1 MASREWAA
9 HGEPRRRGR
18 WVAVSGTVHPFVDEL
33 GLLLRAR
40 FTLIVV
46 STAEE
51 DRAVRLVME
60 AADRASRPML
70 AWDVASGFV
79 APSGGPVPTAADPM
93 TALDAVKALDGNHIV
108 LLKDFH
114 DFWADARVRRR
125 LRNLA
130 EELKF
135 TRKSLVV
142 LTPASDLPKELADDA
157 VLLPLDGPTLPEL
170 DEILAGLE
178 ATPGLRNDLTAPGR
192 QRLLQAALGLTANEA
207 LRSFSKAIVGD
218 GALDDDDVM
227 AVTAEKQRII
237 KGSGALEF
245 FPSTGSVADVGGL
258 QTLKEWIGLRQR
270 AFGQE
275 ARDYGLPAP
284 KGIALIGIPGTG
296 KSLTA
301 KAIGG
306 MWQLPLIRLDV
317 GAVFG
322 SLVGESEERIRKALR
337 LTEQVAPCV
346 LWIDELEKAL
356 ASGGGD
362 GGTSQRVVGSI
373 LTWMQ
378 DKKAAVFVVATAND
392 ISRLPP
398 ELLRRG
404 RFDEVFF
411 LDLPTTD
418 ERIEILKVHLRKR
431 NRDPDA
437 FDLQRLAGLCA
448 LYVGAEIEQAIIDA
462 MYASFNQ
469 DRDVTTDDVATA
481 MASLV
486 PLSRSQREQI
496 EYLRTWLT
504 EGRAQSASF
513 PERDAAVASSRNLTV
528 VALDLPDA

>member
-1 MASREWAA
+1 MTE
-9 HGEPRRRGR
+9 
-18 WVAVSGTVHPFVDEL
+18 VAHPFVREL

-40 FTLIVV
+40 FTLMVV

-51 DRAVRLVME
+51 DRALKLIGELAGASSMPVLV
-60 AADRASRPML
+60 
-70 AWDVASGFV
+70 WDIASGFV
-79 APSGGPVPTAADPM
+79 SPGGGAVPTAGDPM
-93 TALDAVKALDGNHIV
+93 TALDAIKSLDGAGHIV
-108 LLKDFH
+108 VLKDFH
-114 DFWADARVRRR
+114 EFWGDARIKRR

-135 TRKSLVV
+135 TRTSLVV
-142 LTPASDLPKELADDA
+142 LTPVSEVPRELADDA
-157 VLLPLDGPTLPEL
+157 VLIPMDGPTVEEL
-170 DEILAGLE
+170 DEILQALE
-178 ATPGLRNDLTAPGR
+178 ETPGLRNELTADGR
-192 QRLLQAALGLTANEA
+192 ARLLQAAVGLTANEA
-207 LRSFSKAIVGD
+207 LRSFSRAIVGD
-218 GALDDDDVM
+218 GLLDDDDV
-227 AVTAEKQRII
+227 ALVTAEKQRII
-237 KGSGALEF
+237 RGSGALEF
-245 FPSTGSVADVGGL
+245 YPASTSPLDVGGL
-258 QTLKEWIGLRQR
+258 ETLKEWIRVRER

-306 MWQLPLIRLDV
+306 MWRLPLIRLDI

-337 LTEQVAPCV
+337 LTEQIAPCV

-362 GGTSQRVVGSI
+362 GGTSQRVVGTI

-378 DKKAAVFVVATAND
+378 DKRSPVFVVATAND
-392 ISRLPP
+392 ISNLPP

-411 LDLPTTD
+411 LDLPTAA
-418 ERIEILKVHLRKR
+418 EREQIIEVHLRKR
-431 NRDPDA
+431 GRQPGD
-437 FDLQRLAGLCA
+437 FDVARLAKESV
-448 LYVGAEIEQAIIDA
+448 LYVGAEIEQALIDA
-462 MYASFNQ
+462 MYQAFSQ
-469 DRDVTTDDVATA
+469 GREVTTEDVSAA
-481 MASLV
+481 LGMLV

-496 EYLRTWLT
+496 ASLRLWLQ

-513 PERDAAVASSRNLTV
+513 TQREEAVASTRTLSV
-528 VALDLPDA
+528 VLDLPSPTQ

>member
-1 MASREWAA
+1 M
-9 HGEPRRRGR
+9 
-18 WVAVSGTVHPFVDEL
+18 SGTIHPFVEEL

-40 FTLIVV
+40 FTLMIVT
-46 STAEE
+46 TAEE
-51 DRAVRLVME
+51 DRAIRLILE
-60 AADRASRPML
+60 QAEGASRPVL
-70 AWDVASGFV
+70 VWDIASGFV
-79 APSGGPVPTAADPM
+79 SPSNGPVPAAADPM

-108 LLKDFH
+108 VLKDFH
-114 DFWADARVRRR
+114 DFWADARIKRR

-135 TRKSLVV
+135 TRKSLVI
-142 LTPASDLPKELADDA
+142 LTPIFDIPRELADDA
-157 VLLPLDGPTLPEL
+157 VRITLDGPNLSEL

-178 ATPGLRNDLTAPGR
+178 STPGLRNDLTPDGR
-192 QRLLQAALGLTANEA
+192 DRLLQAAIGLSANEA

-218 GALDDDDVM
+218 GVLNDDDVL
-227 AVTAEKQRII
+227 AVTAEKQEII
-237 KGSGALEF
+237 KGSGALEYY
-245 FPSTGSVADVGGL
+245 PATTSAADVGGL
-258 QTLKEWIGLRQR
+258 ETLKEWIRLRQR

-275 ARDYGLPAP
+275 AREYGLPAP

-306 MWQLPLIRLDV
+306 MWRLPLIRLDI

-337 LTEQVAPCV
+337 LTEQIAPCV

-362 GGTSQRVVGSI
+362 GGTSQRVVGTI

-378 DKKAAVFVVATAND
+378 DKKAPVFVVATAND
-392 ISRLPP
+392 ISSLPP

-411 LDLPTTD
+411 LDLPTFD
-418 ERIEILKVHLRKR
+418 ERTEIIKVHLRKR
-431 NRDPDA
+431 GRNPDD
-437 FDLQRLAGLCA
+437 FDLAALANQSA
-448 LYVGAEIEQAIIDA
+448 LYVGAEIEQALIDA
-462 MYASFNQ
+462 MYASFNEE
-469 DRDVTTDDVATA
+469 REVTTEDFSRALR
-481 MASLV
+481 SLV

-496 EYLRTWLT
+496 DNLRLWLT

-513 PERDAAVASSRNLTV
+513 NEREAAVASTRNLNV
-528 VALDLPDA
+528 VALDLPRT